1 MRTEIFA
8 PVLVEYVPRTLEPHA
23 FYISEGYRTTAHLC
37 ACGCGTKVFL
47 PLSPA
52 EWCVRFDEAGITVRP
67 SVGNWD
73 FPCRSH
79 YFITENAVQWA
90 GAWDQNRVEQAR
102 RRDGQDMDTHFD
114 ARKRRELWRRLR
126 DWLLGQ

>member
-8 PVLVEYVPRTLEPHA
+8 PVLTEYIPRTLEPHT
-23 FYISEGYRTTAHLC
+23 FYISDVYHTTAHLC

-52 EWCVRFDEAGITVRP
+52 EWRVRFDEAGITVRP
-67 SVGNWD
+67 SVGNWE

-90 GAWDQNRVEQAR
+90 SAWDQDRVENAR
-102 RRDGQDMDTHFD
+102 RRDDHDLDAYLD
-114 ARKRRELWRRLR
+114 ARKRSKFWRRLG
-126 DWLLGQ
+126 DWILGR